1 MNSDNNKKFLVIVDV
16 QPNFQRNC
24 HFILPEI
31 VEKINLTSQ
40 DIICFFVGKVLEG
53 DKELLAREVTLFDEF
68 TKDDRTSYAFRL
80 VIQSRAKTLTDEEA
94 NIVADKVY
102 EYLKGKWYEVR

>member
-53 DKELLAREVTLFDEF
+53 DKKNDVLGYFM
-68 TKDDRTSYAFRL
+68 
-80 VIQSRAKTLTDEEA
+80 
-94 NIVADKVY
+94 
-102 EYLKGKWYEVR
+102 